1 MGEGPKIVIYDRR
14 PRKIPTIR
22 YNPLNKE
29 KNSSH
34 NQSHSQ
40 GEKYYNILPFPI
52 PCKEFFKV
60 TICYIS
66 LNYRSFTWII

>member
-40 GEKYYNILPFPI
+40 GEKYYIILPFPI
-52 PCKEFFKV
+52 PCKEFLK
-60 TICYIS
+60 S
-66 LNYRSFTWII
+66 LFVIFH